1 MQVPAKFYEEQR
13 IPIVRWMYPNRAYKA
28 RLITVPRKYDQAI
41 MYIYVLNDRHVIAF
55 RDASMTNEIGMLR
68 LEHFEKIS
76 ELNVEGAP
84 AYSSVFPKALT
95 YGELFENVTKVV
107 ENVIEMPKSVT
118 KSNESVTDVPVIVTI
133 APPEPAV
140 QYEQLALF

>member
-1 MQVPAKFYEEQR
+1 MVMQAPAKFYEEQR

-28 RLITVPRKYDQAI
+28 RLIMVPRKYDQAI

-55 RDASMTNEIGMLR
+55 RDASMTNEIGMLL
-68 LEHFEKIS
+68 LEHFEKIC
-76 ELNVEGAP
+76 ELNVEEAP
-84 AYSSVFPKALT
+84 AYSSVSPKKLL
-95 YGELFENVTKVV
+95 YGELFE
-107 ENVIEMPKSVT
+107 SVT
-118 KSNESVTDVPVIVTI
+118 KEAESVTDVPVIVTI